1 MDLVRAS
8 PISSVELLPMVFL
21 TVLFVRMK
29 GRWRSR
35 DLQVLG
41 YFHDDHGMPPL
52 SMAIG
57 VTVCI
62 DVIFL

>member
-1 MDLVRAS
+1 
-8 PISSVELLPMVFL
+8 MVFL

-41 YFHDDHGMPPL
+41 YFNDDHGMPPL